1 MSDDRGSNDAGT
13 GPIPDR
19 LEDRIRAL
27 TQAVPSRRTFLIG
40 SGAAGAVVLA
50 ACTPLSRP
58 APPTTTPTSPT
69 TLVPSVP
76 ASTKTLVVLEMAG
89 GHDGYSM
96 LIPYQNTTY
105 YQLRPTVSVPAAQV
119 IPLAGQPFGLH
130 PNLVKL
136 QNRNLAFIQGVGPPN
151 PNDSHFNMIARWWEA
166 DIDGAHGST
175 TGFFGRLCDAAAPPS
190 APAGGIAVS
199 WRTTPALVSSSSVT
213 LAMPPNSNG
222 RYPAPFNQPASN
234 AWMVAQRAM
243 ATANGS
249 DTTAAAA
256 ARAGMANAL
265 TFSDATVSL
274 APANPAYPS
283 GGLGQQ
289 LSLAARLIK
298 TSIGAKI
305 IYVPWDGD
313 FDTHSMHRNNHD
325 ALMTELDAALDAFL
339 GDIDAANH
347 GNDVLVASISEF
359 GRRAAQ
365 NTDGLDHGTTS
376 VMFLAGAANGG
387 IYGQSPN
394 WGALDANGNLV
405 SPISLADYYAT
416 LAHWL
421 GVSPASVL
429 PVSGNPIAGVVS

>member
-1 MSDDRGSNDAGT
+1 MSDDRRPNDAGSE
-13 GPIPDR
+13 PIADG
-19 LEDRIRAL
+19 LEARIRAL
-27 TQAVPSRRTFLIG
+27 AQGMPSRRTFLIG
-40 SGAAGAVVLA
+40 SGAAGAVVVA
-50 ACTPLSRP
+50 AC
-58 APPTTTPTSPT
+58 APIPRSAPPQNSPTTTT
-69 TLVPSVP
+69 TVPSVP

-96 LIPYQNTTY
+96 LIPYQNATY

-119 IPLAGQPFGLH
+119 IPLAGQPFGLN
-130 PNLVKL
+130 PKLVKL

-151 PNDSHFNMIARWWEA
+151 PDDSHFNMIARWWQGN
-166 DIDGAHGST
+166 IDGAHGSA

-213 LAMPPNSNG
+213 LSMPPNSNG
-222 RYPAPFNQPASN
+222 QYPAPFNQPASN
-234 AWMVAQRAM
+234 AWIVAQRAM

-249 DTTAAAA
+249 DSAAEAA
-256 ARAGMANAL
+256 ARAGMGNAL
-265 TFSDATVSL
+265 TFSDATVNL
-274 APANPAYPS
+274 APANPAYPAT
-283 GGLGQQ
+283 GLGQQ

-298 TSIGAKI
+298 TSIATKI

-313 FDTHSMHRNNHD
+313 FDTHSAHRTNHD
-325 ALMTELDAALDAFL
+325 ALMTDLDNALDAFL
-339 GDIDAANH
+339 GDMSAASH
-347 GNDVLVASISEF
+347 GSDVLVASISEF

-394 WGALDANGNLV
+394 WSALDANGNLV
-405 SPISLADYYAT
+405 SPINLADYYAT

-421 GVSPASVL
+421 GVTPSSVL
-429 PVSGNPIAGVVS
+429 PISGNPIAGPVS